1 MQEAPVVS
9 PLGNNTL
16 PKLRPR
22 RRKSFSRKQN
32 VQGQKLFCWKNVSIF
47 SWFVSQIVFD
57 ICVISVLKDIIGVEL
72 GLEQKTLGKRFTGW
86 WLWGKHR
93 GGSFWFTPKFKVPT
107 MFILIVFH
115 WYPPPPLTPQL
126 TQPWIHHLFT
136 LKSVS
141 FSICLFISWGV
152 DDKTRTQT
160 TSVGSWFL
168 PQCFFSTFAL
178 SSSPGTLNSTLYTL
192 QSKLYNLHSTLHTLH
207 STLCTLHS
215 TLYTLHG
222 HLHYFLTFPQH

>member
-1 MQEAPVVS
+1 MQGALVVS

-22 RRKSFSRKQN
+22 RRKSLCGKKN
-32 VQGQKLFCWKNVSIF
+32 VLGQKLLCWEMSLFLPDLLPEMVRNLCN
-47 SWFVSQIVFD
+47 
-57 ICVISVLKDIIGVEL
+57 ICIKILLVEL

-178 SSSPGTLNSTLYTL
+178 SSSPD
-192 QSKLYNLHSTLHTLH
+192 
-207 STLCTLHS
+207 TLHS
-215 TLYTLHG
+215 TLYTAPDT
-222 HLHYFLTFPQH
+222 TF